1 MRSHHWAGLGR
12 GGGESVRAKTERQ
25 AGPHCCLQGAPLPT
39 GLAVSMAVW
48 PSPTSTDLPL
58 VHEREGRQNL
68 LKEEGGSVD
77 LATLLLGLHPK
88 EPNARP

>member
-1 MRSHHWAGLGR
+1 MSEPRRRGR
-12 GGGESVRAKTERQ
+12 QVHTAACRA
-25 AGPHCCLQGAPLPT
+25 PPSPT